1 MVWQVIR
8 SLRLKR
14 NLSQEYLAAQL
25 DITQKTYSR
34 LESGQTR
41 LTIEWLMKIADILE
55 AHPLDLLMDAYPDL
69 NRKAGLGADKVVRQ
83 YRDADEQEAMS
94 LLRLKLEYD
103 RLLNEALVKG
113 LQQSTQLIERLCK
126 TLEAQEQRFQN
137 GREGGKMDIAV

>member
-55 AHPLDLLMDAYPDL
+55 EHPLDLLMDAYPDL
-69 NRKAGLGADKVVRQ
+69 NRKSGGAADKQVRQ
-83 YRDADEQEAMS
+83 HADNDEREAMA
-94 LLRLKLEYD
+94 LLRLKLDYD

-113 LQQSTQLIERLCK
+113 LQQSAQLIERLCR
-126 TLEAQEQRFQN
+126 TLEAQEQRFQS
-137 GREGGKMDIAV
+137 GGEGEKMNIAV